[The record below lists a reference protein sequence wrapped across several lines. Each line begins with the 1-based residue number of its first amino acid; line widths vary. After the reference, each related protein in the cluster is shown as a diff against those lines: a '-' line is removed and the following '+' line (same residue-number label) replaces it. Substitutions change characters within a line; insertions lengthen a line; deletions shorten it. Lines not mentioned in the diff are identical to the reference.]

1 MWVKELRKMVGKD
14 ICISI
19 AGNKS
24 DLERNRQVSTEEAE
38 RYAAS
43 VDATYF
49 NTSAK
54 LNRGIDDAFL
64 DLAKRM
70 LAAKKKGSFGGGGD
84 GLGGGQS
91 WQRSFMAESF
101 SISSPL
107 ISDSF
112 FLIITGLIKDGG

>member
-24 DLERNRQVSTEEAE
+24 DLERNRQVSTEEGE

-43 VDATYF
+43 VDASYF

-70 LAAKKKGSFGGGGD
+70 LAAKKSTSFGGGQ
-84 GLGGGQS
+84 LGGGQS
-91 WQRSFMAESF
+91 WQR
-101 SISSPL
+101 PQR
-107 ISDSF
+107 
-112 FLIITGLIKDGG
+112 GLIVTDQEPEQKKGCNC